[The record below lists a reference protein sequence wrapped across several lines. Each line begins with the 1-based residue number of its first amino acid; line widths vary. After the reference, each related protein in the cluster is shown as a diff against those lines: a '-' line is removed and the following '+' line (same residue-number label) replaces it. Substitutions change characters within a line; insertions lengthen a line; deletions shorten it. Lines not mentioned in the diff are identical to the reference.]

1 MKINSVNNYNYST
14 NFKGIKEAIEVWEDS
29 KPTIKTALEATGNK
43 NISILMHGNSFPS
56 LINEDIGI
64 GSPYTNGAKD
74 VASFF
79 DGVISKCVLGPW
91 GITNSATKHSPYNST
106 LESLNPYF
114 INFKHLTTSEGGNLI
129 SVKSF
134 ENIVKNNPAT
144 INQVNYTYVDNS
156 TKDLLNEAFDNYKN
170 RLKNNDLFA
179 VNLSKK
185 IQNFQNNYN
194 GIYLDAIFNI
204 LTEEYKD
211 SNYNTWDEIDKKLPI
226 LLEQNNTKA
235 KERLNEISKKHQD
248 YIDKYL
254 FTQYLAKEHTRF
266 APMKYVADKQVSI
279 ERNDAWKLQD
289 IILSKIGKNDV
300 CLGVPG
306 DSFSPKGRCWG
317 MLLIDVKKVF
327 KKDGSLSNGGKRLF
341 NIYKK
346 IFNENKGGVR
356 IDHFQGIIDPYIC
369 VNNSA
374 ELEDGAGRLLSS
386 PQNRLF
392 KSYSIL
398 KKENIDSSK
407 KNYDYNY
414 IKNLT
419 KEQISEYA
427 KFFEEIILAAAKQ
440 EGLDESNIMPEDLGA
455 ITKPTIEVMKKDHLG
470 SMKVTQF
477 VNPEKAEHMYRG
489 INSKPGDFIT
499 TGTHDGKPLVSFF
512 FDMDENKYN
521 KHIKMLTQD
530 LNLKRPSTKKDRT
543 YGIKLKFAELF
554 IAPAKNV
561 QIFFSHLL
569 GLTDWYNK
577 PGDRTVPKWSLR
589 MPNNFKEVYL
599 NNLAKGIA
607 FNPYDAL
614 SRALKAKDKNKYKTL
629 INQLKIFEKKLLK
642 ELR

>member
-1 MKINSVNNYNYST
+1 MKINSVNNYST

-64 GSPYTNGAKD
+64 GSPYTNGAKE

-91 GITNSATKHSPYNST
+91 GVTNSTTKHSPYNST

-129 SVKSF
+129 SAESF

-144 INQVNYTYVDNS
+144 INQVNYTYVDVS

-179 VNLSKK
+179 VNLNKK
-185 IQNFQNNYN
+185 IQNFQNKYN
-194 GIYLDAIFNI
+194 GIYLDAIFSI

-414 IKNLT
+414 IKYLT

-455 ITKPTIEVMKKDHLG
+455 ITKPTIEVMKKERLG

-477 VNPEKAEHMYRG
+477 VNPENAEHMYRG

-499 TGTHDGKPLVSFF
+499 TGTHDGKPLVNFF
-512 FDMDENKYN
+512 FDMDEKKYN
-521 KHIKMLTQD
+521 KHLKMLTQD